1 MAKRLIGNIKGPKG
15 DTGAQGPKGATGPQG
30 PAGPTGVVDTNTPV
44 TFSEASADTDI
55 ASGDTLGIIAGKL
68 RKSIKTLRAGLGTLS
83 TLKTTAKTNAVA
95 AINELKDLIT
105 SLTTDVNT
113 LNSKTIGTDT
123 AATNIVLSSGWS
135 GSAKYIVR
143 NGICTITCDVS
154 KTAGTGTGVV
164 AVAAGGAIP
173 VPAIGTAFFEVYT
186 GTSSVLGA
194 AARGLID
201 SGGLKL
207 ILSANTTSSCRFTC
221 TYTT

>member
-1 MAKRLIGNIKGPKG
+1 MARRLIGNIKGPKG
-15 DTGAQGPKGATGPQG
+15 DPGVQGPTGPKGATGAQ
-30 PAGPTGVVDTNTPV
+30 GPTGAVDASTAI
-44 TFSEASADTDI
+44 TFTEASADTDI
-55 ASGDTLGIIAGKL
+55 NSGDALNTMFGKL
-68 RKSIKTLRAGLGTLS
+68 RKNIKTLRSGLGTLS
-83 TLKTTAKTNAVA
+83 ALKTTVKTNAVA

-105 SLTTDVNT
+105 SLTTDVST